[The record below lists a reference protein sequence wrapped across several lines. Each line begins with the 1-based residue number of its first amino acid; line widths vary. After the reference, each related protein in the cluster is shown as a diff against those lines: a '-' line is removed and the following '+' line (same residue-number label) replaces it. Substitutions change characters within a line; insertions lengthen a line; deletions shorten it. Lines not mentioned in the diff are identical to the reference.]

1 MERVKNILSENG
13 MLLGV
18 FFKDENK
25 CIGVYDAEADINIY
39 ESFAK
44 EIGSDELLEQ
54 LETKKMGNSI
64 IVSAKFK
71 PSSVELENKEENKMK
86 FNLIPDLILIN
97 ERGERFKIITQQAV
111 IRIGDSVL
119 IKNDFDIRD
128 ELEKFFE
135 ESKESILEL
144 EYHPLDQNL
153 EHTEITTKK
162 VYINTYEVREYY
174 NTEKDKNDMIY
185 MFSVSG
191 ENTKELIEEYRHRQ
205 IVESLKEQRSSKCD
219 RDNCFVTKRISE
231 AVSK

>member
-1 MERVKNILSENG
+1 
-13 MLLGV
+13 
-18 FFKDENK
+18 
-25 CIGVYDAEADINIY
+25 
-39 ESFAK
+39 
-44 EIGSDELLEQ
+44 
-54 LETKKMGNSI
+54 
-64 IVSAKFK
+64 
-71 PSSVELENKEENKMK
+71 MK
-86 FNLIPDLILIN
+86 LNLIPDLILIN

-153 EHTEITTKK
+153 EHTEITTKRI
-162 VYINTYEVREYY
+162 YINTYEVREYY

-205 IVESLKEQRSSKCD
+205 IVESLKEQKSKEIKFID
-219 RDNCFVTKRISE
+219 EATLKRLLNEMSVGTQELIDSNTE
-231 AVSK
+231 LINKCLSI

>member
-1 MERVKNILSENG
+1 
-13 MLLGV
+13 
-18 FFKDENK
+18 
-25 CIGVYDAEADINIY
+25 
-39 ESFAK
+39 
-44 EIGSDELLEQ
+44 
-54 LETKKMGNSI
+54 
-64 IVSAKFK
+64 
-71 PSSVELENKEENKMK
+71 MK
-86 FNLIPDLILIN
+86 LNLIPDLILIN

-135 ESKESILEL
+135 KSKESILEL

-153 EHTEITTKK
+153 EHTEITIKK

-174 NTEKDKNDMIY
+174 NAEMDKNDMIY

-205 IVESLKEQRSSKCD
+205 IVESLKEQKSKEIKFIDEATLERLLNEVCVKTYSPA
-219 RDNCFVTKRISE
+219 NLNTKSIKD
-231 AVSK
+231 VLV

>member
-1 MERVKNILSENG
+1 
-13 MLLGV
+13 
-18 FFKDENK
+18 
-25 CIGVYDAEADINIY
+25 
-39 ESFAK
+39 
-44 EIGSDELLEQ
+44 
-54 LETKKMGNSI
+54 
-64 IVSAKFK
+64 
-71 PSSVELENKEENKMK
+71 MK
-86 FNLIPDLILIN
+86 LNLIPDLILIN

-153 EHTEITTKK
+153 KHTEITIKK

-174 NTEKDKNDMIY
+174 NTEMDKNDMIY
-185 MFSVSG
+185 LFSISG

-219 RDNCFVTKRISE
+219 RDNCFVIKRISE